1 MSAVIEAIGDV
12 FEAVGDVVGDVVEG
26 VFDVVETIMDEVV
39 VPVMDTVSSVVEA
52 AIDDPVG
59 TIAKVATAI
68 YAPYLLPLTNA
79 AVTIANGGDLE
90 DGLKSAALTYAAQG
104 VGQYVNSAADMA
116 IAENFAPGSLQAITN
131 PVTGEVAN
139 QVIKGSVA
147 DIAGNVLGGVA
158 SNTVRGGDPLDAL
171 LAGSINVA
179 TDLLTQEIPG
189 FEDLS
194 KGVQSSIKD
203 VVSST
208 LQGENPT
215 QALLNTALNAGISAA
230 RGATGETGVP
240 AAAED
245 QTVATEDGIASPRFD
260 EFSGMPMD
268 DGLASLT
275 ENASAEMDED
285 GIPSLIDNGDG
296 TFSQKMSDG
305 SEIVKDEF
313 GNFVEV
319 KNPTEVAFEEQ
330 AEQSERDKLLGGKT
344 QDEMTPQD
352 WQAIYATPTT
362 DPVTGE
368 TVVGADPS
376 MYNVQ
381 NLGIGDDVDLSF
393 FDDPYAA
400 WAKNEDGSRTYTYD
414 DGSTVTADQD
424 GNIINV
430 TETTDTPYNPG
441 PKTYTYDDGSTLTVD
456 EDGNVIDTTEATDF
470 PYMTGKTPSAPGGP
484 VIKLPFGANQNV
496 LRGAGALL
504 GGAAVLGSLGGDD
517 EQEQEAAR
525 MRMLGMNW
533 NQQGVNSLVNG
544 KAYGQQFFDPK
555 FEEIPAAKGG
565 LMSLAAG
572 GPTSSRY
579 NLGSYSDGGRL
590 LRGPGDGMSDNIP
603 ATIARKQPARLAD
616 GEFVIPAD
624 VVSHLGNGSTDAGS
638 RVLYKMMEKVRRAR
652 TGNAKQGKKINPN
665 KLVPR

>member
-1 MSAVIEAIGDV
+1 MAAVFDAIGDV

-26 VFDVVETIMDEVV
+26 VFDIVETIVDEVV
-39 VPVMDTVSSVVEA
+39 APVMETVSKTIEA
-52 AIDDPVG
+52 ALDDPVG

-90 DGLKSAALTYAAQG
+90 DGLKAAALTYVSQG
-104 VGQYVNSAADMA
+104 VGQYAGQLGDQLGASLEYGTDLGSAQTA
-116 IAENFAPGSLQAITN
+116 ILAAQDAGMSTIGDL
-131 PVTGEVAN
+131 
-139 QVIKGSVA
+139 
-147 DIAGNVLGGVA
+147 AGNVIGGVA
-158 SNTVRGGDPLDAL
+158 AGAARGGDPLDAL

-179 TDLLTQEIPG
+179 TDLLTQQIPG

-194 KGVQSSIKD
+194 RGVQSSIKD

-215 QALLNTALNAGISAA
+215 NALLNTALNAGISAA
-230 RGATGETGVP
+230 RGATGEAEVP

-245 QTVATEDGIASPRFD
+245 QTVVTEDGIASPRFD
-260 EFSGMPMD
+260 EFSGMPID

-319 KNPTEVAFEEQ
+319 KDPIQAAFEEQ
-330 AEQSERDKLLGGKT
+330 SDREKLLGGKT

-362 DPVTGE
+362 DPVTGK
-368 TVVGADPS
+368 TIVGADPS

-381 NLGIGDDVDLSF
+381 DLGLGDDVDLSF
-393 FDDPYAA
+393 FDDPYSA
-400 WAKNEDGSRTYTYD
+400 WASNEDGSRSYTYD
-414 DGSTVTADQD
+414 DGSTVTVDEN

-470 PYMTGKTPSAPGGP
+470 PLTLGNSSNSSKGP
-484 VIKLPFGANQNV
+484 VIKLPFGGNPNV

-525 MRMLGMNW
+525 MRMLEMNW
-533 NQQGVNSLVNG
+533 NQQGVNSLVDG
-544 KAYGQQFFDPK
+544 KAYGQQFLNPT
-555 FEEIPAAKGG
+555 FEERTAAKGG

-572 GPTSSRY
+572 GPTSSRH

-638 RVLYKMMEKVRRAR
+638 RVLYQMMEKVRRAR

-665 KLVPR
+665 KFVPR

>member
-1 MSAVIEAIGDV
+1 MSAVFEAVGDV
-12 FEAVGDVVGDVVEG
+12 FEAVGDAVGDVVEG
-26 VFDVVETIMDEVV
+26 VFDVVETVMDEVV
-39 VPVMDTVSSVVEA
+39 APVMETVGNVVEA
-52 AIDDPVG
+52 AMDDPLG

-79 AVTIANGGDLE
+79 AVTLANGGDIGDALE
-90 DGLKSAALTYAAQG
+90 SAALTYVAQG

-116 IAENFAPGSLQAITN
+116 IGESFAPGSIQAITD
-131 PVTGEVAN
+131 PITGEVTN
-139 QVIKGSVA
+139 QIIKGSFA
-147 DIAGNVLGGVA
+147 DIAGNVIGGAA
-158 SNTVRGGDPLDAL
+158 SSAVRGGDPLDAL
-171 LAGSINVA
+171 LSGSIGAA
-179 TDLLTQEIPG
+179 TNLLTKEIPG
-189 FEDLS
+189 FSDLPP
-194 KGVQSSIKD
+194 GVQQSVNSAI
-203 VVSST
+203 SGT
-208 LQGENPT
+208 LQGGDPT
-215 QALLNTALNAGISAA
+215 NALLNAALNAGIAQVRDYNNESQLPEEVDV
-230 RGATGETGVP
+230 TT
-240 AAAED
+240 D
-245 QTVATEDGIASPRFD
+245 SGITNRVYDSVT
-260 EFSGMPMD
+260 GMPTD

-275 ENASAEMDED
+275 TEASAKVDES
-285 GIPSLIDNGDG
+285 GIPSLVDNGDG

-313 GNFVEV
+313 GNLVDF

-362 DPVTGE
+362 NPETGE

-381 NLGIGDDVDLSF
+381 NLGIGDEVDFSF
-393 FDDPYAA
+393 YDDPFSA
-400 WAKNEDGSRTYTYD
+400 WAANEDGTRTYTYD
-414 DGSTVTADQD
+414 DGSTITADEN
-424 GNIINV
+424 GNVINV
-430 TETTDTPYNPG
+430 TETTDTPYV
-441 PKTYTYDDGSTLTVD
+441 PKENS
-456 EDGNVIDTTEATDF
+456 AA
-470 PYMTGKTPSAPGGP
+470 KSSAPKG
-484 VIKLPFGANQNV
+484 VNINFPFGRNAI
-496 LRGAGALL
+496 AL
-504 GGAAVLGSLGGDD
+504 GGAALGGAALLGELGEED
-517 EQEQEAAR
+517 EQAAQQAQQKR
-525 MRMLGMNW
+525 LTMDW

-544 KAYGQQFFDPK
+544 AAYGQRFFDPT
-555 FEEIPAAKGG
+555 FTEVEAAKGG